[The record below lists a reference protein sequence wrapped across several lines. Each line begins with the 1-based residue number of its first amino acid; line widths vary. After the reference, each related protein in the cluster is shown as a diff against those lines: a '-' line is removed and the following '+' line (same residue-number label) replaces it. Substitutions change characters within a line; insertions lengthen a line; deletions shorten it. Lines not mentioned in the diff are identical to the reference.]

1 MIEVTTDP
9 NYQDL
14 KEENRQLKGRLK
26 EARLSCRMSW
36 SLALVC
42 MAMSAAST
50 LLLVLTWSGYIM
62 R

>member
-1 MIEVTTDP
+1 MIEVITDP

>member
-1 MIEVTTDP
+1 MIEVITDP

-50 LLLVLTWSGYIM
+50 LHLVLTWSGYIM